1 MYDKNIYYVTNKLG
15 VIRYIDGE
23 HTRTDNK
30 DYAEYVDRKVALRN
44 FHSNVG
50 YLDGDVLYCID
61 KVTNIPFIV
70 EHSDIP
76 RHRIKYTEVLE
87 NMSITSYVSACTEK
101 EAMDSV
107 LFDLKT
113 NNDWINFDGI
123 MLKIGRVE
131 YKGTI
136 DKEEL
141 VKTMGSYS

>member
-1 MYDKNIYYVTNKLG
+1 MSDKNIYYVSNKLG
-15 VIRYIDGE
+15 VIRYINGE

-30 DYAEYVDRKVALRN
+30 DYAVDVDINVALRN

-61 KVTNIPFIV
+61 KATKRSFIV

-76 RHRIKYTEVLE
+76 RHRIKYTDVSE
-87 NMSITSYVSACTEK
+87 NMSITSYVSAYTEK

-113 NNDWINFDGI
+113 NNDWINFDGV

-131 YKGTI
+131 YERVI

-141 VKTMGSYS
+141 VKAMGSYS